1 MDFLFLLLLSLLL
14 MFYKQLK
21 TTTHHSYSRG
31 QGAPKKA
38 ATWSRMGQGQ
48 LNLQE
53 LSCGKGEVGKLRLL
67 VPTLRVPGSCPT
79 SSNFRG
85 VAGRASVSCPC
96 CGSLCFVMC
105 WFDYMPGFFPSL
117 AHLPVSARWA
127 WDGSCATLPVL

>member
-1 MDFLFLLLLSLLL
+1 

-21 TTTHHSYSRG
+21 TTTHHSYGRG

-67 VPTLRVPGSCPT
+67 VPALRVPGSLP
-79 SSNFRG
+79 NLFQFQR
-85 VAGRASVSCPC
+85 SCWE
-96 CGSLCFVMC
+96 GLCF
-105 WFDYMPGFFPSL
+105 
-117 AHLPVSARWA
+117 LP
-127 WDGSCATLPVL
+127 LLQLLVLCDVLV